1 MDKQYLHEK
10 LNCLRSQYLD
20 STNGEILAKQVNDA
34 QMSKK
39 MLRIK
44 KKLVNLERERCQKM
58 IEHRD
63 LSKIEQKISEQ
74 KMLFEKCCKQ
84 K

>member
-10 LNCLRSQYLD
+10 LTGLRNKYVESANEETNAGFLD
-20 STNGEILAKQVNDA
+20 EAKMN
-34 QMSKK
+34 KK

-44 KKLVNLERERCQKM
+44 KKLVNLEMERCQKM

-63 LSKIEQKISEQ
+63 LSKIDQKISAQ
-74 KMLFEKCCKQ
+74 KELFKECCQ
-84 K
+84 QR

>member
-10 LNCLRSQYLD
+10 LAGLRNKYVE
-20 STNGEILAKQVNDA
+20 STNEEKNAGFLDEAKMN
-34 QMSKK
+34 KK

-44 KKLVNLERERCQKM
+44 KKLVNLEMERCQKM

-63 LSKIEQKISEQ
+63 LSKIDQKISEQ
-74 KMLFEKCCKQ
+74 KELFKECCQ
-84 K
+84 QR

>member
-10 LNCLRSQYLD
+10 LAGLRTKYVESANEETAVGLLD
-20 STNGEILAKQVNDA
+20 EANMN
-34 QMSKK
+34 KK

-44 KKLVNLERERCQKM
+44 KKLVNLEMERCQKM

-63 LSKIEQKISEQ
+63 LSKIDQKISEQ
-74 KMLFEKCCKQ
+74 KQLFKEYCKQ
-84 K
+84 R

>member
-1 MDKQYLHEK
+1 MDKHYLQEK
-10 LNCLRSQYLD
+10 LNGLRSQYLE
-20 STNGEILAKQVNDA
+20 STNGETLTKQVNDA

-39 MLRIK
+39 MIRIK
-44 KKLVNLERERCQKM
+44 KKLVNLEMERCQKM

-74 KMLFEKCCKQ
+74 KTLFEKCCKQ

>member
-10 LNCLRSQYLD
+10 LAGLRNKYVESANEEKNAGFLD
-20 STNGEILAKQVNDA
+20 EAKMN
-34 QMSKK
+34 KK

-44 KKLVNLERERCQKM
+44 KKLVNLEMERCQKM

-63 LSKIEQKISEQ
+63 VYKINQKISAQ
-74 KMLFEKCCKQ
+74 KELFKECCQ
-84 K
+84 QR

>member
-10 LNCLRSQYLD
+10 LAGLRNKYVESANEETNAGFLD
-20 STNGEILAKQVNDA
+20 EAKMN
-34 QMSKK
+34 KK

-44 KKLVNLERERCQKM
+44 KKLVNLEMERCHKM

-63 LSKIEQKISEQ
+63 LSKIDQKISAQ
-74 KMLFEKCCKQ
+74 KELFKECCQ
-84 K
+84 QR